1 MLKPCGEA
9 GPNLLCKALVRAE
22 LHLLTVQ
29 RRKSL
34 FMLMHQESQ
43 ASVSK
48 RRSFASLRE
57 LIVHT
62 ELPSWH
68 TVPPSI
74 FTSTGKI
81 REISLF
87 PILQRPRPPPVY
99 KKTLRRSF
107 LSRREHHCCCSEGW
121 YFSLTEAAL
130 FVWKMGGILSF
141 LSFSSL
147 ARSCPFTLI
156 EGSLISSYWLGR

>member
-9 GPNLLCKALVRAE
+9 GAHLVCWALVREE
-22 LHLLTVQ
+22 LHPLTVQ
-29 RRKSL
+29 RRKTL
-34 FMLMHQESQ
+34 FMLMHQGFQ
-43 ASVSK
+43 ASDSK

-57 LIVHT
+57 LVLHT

-87 PILQRPRPPPVY
+87 SGFAET
-99 KKTLRRSF
+99 KTSTNL
-107 LSRREHHCCCSEGW
+107 
-121 YFSLTEAAL
+121 
-130 FVWKMGGILSF
+130 
-141 LSFSSL
+141 
-147 ARSCPFTLI
+147 
-156 EGSLISSYWLGR
+156 